1 MVEAILHSL
10 CASKQ
15 PPHEHLFHR
24 LWGPVMEACSR
35 LILVS
40 SSQSEARGTAENF
53 AGTGRDDAEGS
64 MSYSEECRTV
74 VQGLEAAGFQAAQ
87 VCSHTSRML

>member
-1 MVEAILHSL
+1 MVEAILQDL

-15 PPHEHLFHR
+15 PLHEHLFRR

-40 SSQSEARGTAENF
+40 SSQSEATGTAENF
-53 AGTGRDDAEGS
+53 AGRGRDDAEGS
-64 MSYSEECRTV
+64 ISYLEECRTV
-74 VQGLEAAGFQAAQ
+74 VEELEAAGFQAAQ
-87 VCSHTSRML
+87 VCSHTT